1 VPERIVASLRVP
13 AWACETAEVVAVQ
26 ARALRLNGSR
36 EKIDEGVEAYKSR
49 VAPAFKERD
58 GYRATGE
65 AIAFTVWDSEPDLE
79 ASSSQAGPVRATA
92 SEVMG
97 ASDPQVESYEVAFA
111 ELPAPVG
118 T

>member
-1 VPERIVASLRVP
+1 MSKL
-13 AWACETAEVVAVQ
+13 Q
-26 ARALRLNGSR
+26 GF
-36 EKIDEGVEAYKSR
+36 R
-49 VAPAFKERD
+49 VAILLVE
-58 GYRATGE
+58 GATGE
-65 AIAFTVWDSEPDLE
+65 AISFTVWDSERDLE